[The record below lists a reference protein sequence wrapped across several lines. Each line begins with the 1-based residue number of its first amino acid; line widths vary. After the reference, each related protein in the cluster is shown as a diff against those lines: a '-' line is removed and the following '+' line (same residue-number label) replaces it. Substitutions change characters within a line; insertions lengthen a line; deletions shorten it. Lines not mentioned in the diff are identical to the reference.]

1 MIEGF
6 KKGASNTK
14 LDLPPRKAIGKEL
27 AGGMSDTPLGMILEY
42 MGTAARI
49 PGRLLVA
56 EDEFMKGILF
66 QVELERFQL
75 ENTMRL

>member
-1 MIEGF
+1 
-6 KKGASNTK
+6 
-14 LDLPPRKAIGKEL
+14 
-27 AGGMSDTPLGMILEY
+27 MSDTPLGMILEY
-42 MGTAARI
+42 MGTAARF

-66 QVELERFQL
+66 QVELESWQL